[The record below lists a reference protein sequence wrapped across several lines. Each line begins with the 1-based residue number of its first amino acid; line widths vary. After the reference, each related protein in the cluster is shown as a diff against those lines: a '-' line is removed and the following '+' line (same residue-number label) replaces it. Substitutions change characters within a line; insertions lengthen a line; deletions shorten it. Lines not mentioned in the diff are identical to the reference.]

1 MGSGNWQVAKD
12 HKAAFKDLIP
22 EFGGKVRRDWD
33 LTEQLL
39 VTWTRKPSR
48 KMNNGRKCVSQ

>member
-33 LTEQLL
+33 LTEHTNFWLL
-39 VTWTRKPSR
+39 GLGNRLEK
-48 KMNNGRKCVSQ
+48 